1 MDVERVVGAYMT
13 EPSVIAESRS
23 QGMGPDSP
31 LKVWIVAARAFAL
44 PASVMPV
51 AFGAVLAVTIGEAP
65 FDFGL
70 FVASLVAMAVLHT
83 GANLLND
90 VYDYRKG
97 IDRQVNPVSGAVVRR
112 WITPKQALTAATACL
127 ALGCT
132 LGLYIASQVGAV
144 VLYIGVVGVVV
155 GIVYSWGPWPLKY
168 HALGD
173 LAVFLDFGILGALGA
188 WTVQTGQPS
197 WVPAVWAIP
206 MSLLV
211 VGILHSN
218 NWRDIDSDTHSGIR
232 TVASCL
238 GDARS
243 AFYHEALLYAP
254 FAIIVLLVLLTHVV
268 GISPK
273 MPVTFL
279 ITLLALPLAIRLTR
293 TGAQRRDPQNH
304 QAFAAM
310 DGAVARLN
318 LVFGLLCLAALG
330 LHVWVR

>member
-1 MDVERVVGAYMT
+1 MT
-13 EPSVIAESRS
+13 EPSATAECPPP
-23 QGMGPDSP
+23 GIGHASP
-31 LKVWIVAARAFAL
+31 LKVWGVAARAFAL

-51 AFGAVLAVTIGEAP
+51 AFGTVLAITIGEAA
-65 FDFGL
+65 FDLGL

-112 WITPKQALTAATACL
+112 WITPRQALIAAAVCL
-127 ALGCT
+127 ALGCA
-132 LGLYIASQVGAV
+132 LGLYIVSRAGIV
-144 VLYIGVVGVVV
+144 VLYIGVVGVAI

-173 LAVFLDFGILGALGA
+173 PAVFLDFGILGALGA
-188 WTVQTGQPS
+188 WTVQSGQPS

-206 MSLLV
+206 MALLV

-218 NWRDIDSDTHSGIR
+218 NWRDIDSDTQGGIR

-243 AFYHEALLYAP
+243 AFYHKALLYAP
-254 FAIIVLLVLLTHVV
+254 FAIIILLVLLTRAT
-268 GISPK
+268 GIAPK

-293 TGAQRRDPQNH
+293 AGAQRRDPQKRR
-304 QAFAAM
+304 AFAAM
-310 DGAVARLN
+310 DGAVAQLN
-318 LVFGLLCLAALG
+318 LVFGLLCIAALG
-330 LHVWVR
+330 LHVLVK